1 MAEIFHVTKYFRAEG
16 KRGNQQVRFITITKK
31 KRWIESKKINL
42 QEVDEFVSSAR
53 RVVFN
58 KETVFFF
65 QWNLFRINELVKMI
79 TRITMEDADVLKHK
93 LFVTIPCSQTH
104 KKWILKTFFQKSSPC
119 YSPKIVSPATFIS
132 SLKHLKNN

>member
-1 MAEIFHVTKYFRAEG
+1 MLPSTLELKESVEINKYHHNHKEKTLDR
-16 KRGNQQVRFITITKK
+16 
-31 KRWIESKKINL
+31 
-42 QEVDEFVSSAR
+42 EVDEFVSSAR

-104 KKWILKTFFQKSSPC
+104 KKWILKTILCFYLKSMQW
-119 YSPKIVSPATFIS
+119 K
-132 SLKHLKNN
+132 K